1 MAEQRK
7 KSRPAPIADSV
18 STYLK
23 KSGLERRVD
32 DAGAVTA
39 WPRLV
44 GKQIA
49 AVTEPLYVTSDGTL
63 LVAVKT
69 NAWMSEL
76 SLLEPEILRSLNS
89 RKERKVVKKIRFRL
103 KR

>member
-1 MAEQRK
+1 MAEPRK
-7 KSRPAPIADSV
+7 RSRPAPISDSV
-18 STYLK
+18 STYLQ
-23 KSGLERRVD
+23 KSGLARRVD
-32 DAGAVTA
+32 DAGAVAA

-44 GKQIA
+44 GKQIS
-49 AVTEPLYVTSDGTL
+49 AVTEPLYVTNDGTL

-89 RKERKVVKKIRFRL
+89 RMERKTVKKIRFRL

>member
-7 KSRPAPIADSV
+7 RSRPAPIADSV

-39 WPRLV
+39 WPKLV

-49 AVTEPLYVTSDGTL
+49 AVTEPLYVTADGTL

-76 SLLEPEILRSLNS
+76 SLLEPEILRSLNA
-89 RKERKVVKKIRFRL
+89 RKDRKVVKQIRVRL